1 MDSNF
6 IHYCYEPLAATS
18 YFMLINLF
26 NGDFGV
32 RTNVPQ
38 GADTLVA
45 RLSQVYYPEWA
56 LPK

>member
-45 RLSQVYYPEWA
+45 RLSQVYYPE
-56 LPK
+56 

>member
-6 IHYCYEPLAATS
+6 IHYCYKALAAAS

-32 RTNVPQ
+32 RTYVPQ

-45 RLSQVYYPEWA
+45 RFS
-56 LPK
+56 